1 MAGREGGYQVVL
13 TADRTLM
20 SEYGGGIFMG
30 FSACV
35 PKGLV
40 PDFVYFNFFCPGVR
54 AGPNGEAEVAP
65 CGLRRIEA
73 ALIEYGFDEE
83 DVIVAHPDHLHK
95 AIGPR
100 TKALGINETDP
111 LGIGPA
117 TSTFT
122 ELFGGE
128 AYMAIKFRE
137 ILFHPLVRKHKP
149 KIIVGGPGAW
159 QLEIFEDVRRRYG
172 IDCVVVGEAEELV
185 GPLFEKAVKGEDLP
199 EVVHGTVTPPEK
211 VPNIRGPTVCG
222 IVEIARGCGRGCD
235 FCEPTLAK
243 LRSFPIE
250 KIVQDVRVNL
260 RAGRQPILHAE
271 DVLRYGAKGLVPEKE
286 KVVKLFKAVRA
297 LPGVRFV
304 GISHFALSSVAA
316 APDVVEELTPIM
328 GATEDYW
335 ASGQTGIE
343 TGSPRM
349 IAKHMRGKVKP
360 FKPEEWPDVVVRA
373 FEILRENYWVPCGT
387 LIIGLPGETE
397 EDVALTIDLVER
409 LRPFKSLIVPLF
421 FVSMGALRRKGH
433 RSMALE
439 DLSVRRSELLLK
451 AWEHNLLWAPT
462 LMREYFR
469 ITMTNR
475 LAAAGMTFVLNYG
488 VRAALNAIKKCANEY
503 DFDLLA
509 LRRDLLEG
517 RTSITPRSLK
527 PFKWLLKAVKAVK
540 G

>member
-1 MAGREGGYQVVL
+1 MARRRGYKIVL

-40 PDFVYFNFFCPGVR
+40 PDYVYFNFFCPSVGV
-54 AGPNGEAEVAP
+54 GPNGEAEVAP
-65 CGLRRIEA
+65 CGLRRVEA
-73 ALIEYGFDEE
+73 ALLEYGFSEDE
-83 DVIVAHPDHLHK
+83 VIVAHPDYLDRV
-95 AIGPR
+95 IGPETR
-100 TKALGINETDP
+100 VLGVNETDP

-117 TSTFT
+117 TTTFT

-137 ILFHPLVRKHKP
+137 IVFHPAVREHGV

-159 QLEIFEDVRRRYG
+159 QLEVHEEVRRQYD
-172 IDCVVVGEAEELV
+172 IDCVVVGEAEEIA
-185 GPLFEKAVKGEDLP
+185 GPLFEKAVRGEKLP

-211 VPNIRGPTVCG
+211 VPNIRRPTVCG
-222 IVEIARGCGRGCD
+222 IVEIARGCGRGCR

-243 LRSFPIE
+243 LRSFPME
-250 KIVQDVRVNL
+250 KIVKDVEVNV

-271 DVLRYGAKGLVPEKE
+271 DVLRYGAKSFMPEKE
-286 KVVKLFKAVRA
+286 KVLRLFKAVRA
-297 LPGVRFV
+297 VPGVEHV
-304 GISHFALSSVAA
+304 GMSHFALSSVAA
-316 APDVVEELTPIM
+316 APDLVEELTPIM
-328 GATEDYW
+328 GASEKFW

-349 IAKHMRGKVKP
+349 IDLHMRGKVKP
-360 FKPEEWPDVVVRA
+360 FRPEEWPEVVVRA
-373 FEILRENYWVPCGT
+373 FEVMRENYWVPCAT

-397 EDVALTIDLVER
+397 KDVELTIDLVER

-421 FVSMGALRRKGH
+421 FVAMGALRRKGH
-433 RSMALE
+433 RSMELR
-439 DLSVRRSELLLK
+439 DLTIRRSELLLK
-451 AWEHNLLWAPT
+451 AWKHNLLWAPT

-469 ITMTNR
+469 MTARNR
-475 LAAAGMTFVLNYG
+475 LAVAGMVLVLTYG
-488 VRAALNAIKKCANEY
+488 VKVALNAIRKCETEY
-503 DFDLLA
+503 GWDLLA

-517 RTSITPRSLK
+517 RASVTPRALK
-527 PFKWLLKAVKAVK
+527 PVKWVMKAVQVVR

>member
-1 MAGREGGYQVVL
+1 LARRRGYKIVL

-40 PDFVYFNFFCPGVR
+40 PDYVYFNFFCPSVGV
-54 AGPNGEAEVAP
+54 GPNGEAEVAP
-65 CGLRRIEA
+65 CGLRRVEA
-73 ALIEYGFDEE
+73 ALLEYGFSEDE
-83 DVIVAHPDHLHK
+83 VIVAHPDYLDRV
-95 AIGPR
+95 IGPETR
-100 TKALGINETDP
+100 VLGVNETDP

-117 TSTFT
+117 TTTFT

-137 ILFHPLVRKHKP
+137 IVFHPAVREHGV

-159 QLEIFEDVRRRYG
+159 QLEVHEEVRRQYD
-172 IDCVVVGEAEELV
+172 IDCVVVGEAEEIA
-185 GPLFEKAVKGEDLP
+185 GPLFEKAVRGEKLP

-211 VPNIRGPTVCG
+211 VPNIRRPTVCG
-222 IVEIARGCGRGCD
+222 IVEIARGCGRGCR

-243 LRSFPIE
+243 LRSFPME
-250 KIVQDVRVNL
+250 KIVKDVEVNV

-271 DVLRYGAKGLVPEKE
+271 DVLRYGAKSFMPEKE
-286 KVVKLFKAVRA
+286 KVLRLFKAVRA
-297 LPGVRFV
+297 VPGVEHV
-304 GISHFALSSVAA
+304 GMSHFALSSVAA
-316 APDVVEELTPIM
+316 APDLVEELTPIM
-328 GATEDYW
+328 GASEKFW

-349 IAKHMRGKVKP
+349 IDLHMRGKVKP
-360 FKPEEWPDVVVRA
+360 FRPEEWPEVVVRA
-373 FEILRENYWVPCGT
+373 FEVMRENYWVPCAT

-397 EDVALTIDLVER
+397 KDVELTIDLVER

-421 FVSMGALRRKGH
+421 FVAMGALRRKGH
-433 RSMALE
+433 RSMELR
-439 DLSVRRSELLLK
+439 DLTIRRSELLLK
-451 AWEHNLLWAPT
+451 AWKHNLLWAPT

-469 ITMTNR
+469 MTARNR
-475 LAAAGMTFVLNYG
+475 LAVAGMVLVLTYG
-488 VRAALNAIKKCANEY
+488 VKVALNAIRKCETEY
-503 DFDLLA
+503 GWDLLA

-517 RTSITPRSLK
+517 RTSITPRALK
-527 PFKWLLKAVKAVK
+527 PMKWVMKAVQVVR

>member
-1 MAGREGGYQVVL
+1 MAGKTGGYKIVL

-40 PDFVYFNFFCPGVR
+40 PDYVYFNFFCPSVQV
-54 AGPNGEAEVAP
+54 GPNGEVEAAP

-73 ALIEYGFDEE
+73 ALLEYGFSEDE
-83 DVIVAHPDHLHK
+83 VIVAHPDHLGQVV
-95 AIGPR
+95 GPNTR
-100 TKALGINETDP
+100 VLGVNETDP

-122 ELFGGE
+122 ALFGGE

-137 ILFHPLVRKHKP
+137 ILFHPAVQRYRP

-159 QLEIFEDVRRRYG
+159 QLEVHEEVRRQYG
-172 IDCVVVGEAEELV
+172 IDCVVVGEAEEII
-185 GPLFEKAVKGEDLP
+185 GPLVEKAIKGEELP

-211 VPNIRGPTVCG
+211 VPNIRHPTVCG
-222 IVEIARGCGRGCD
+222 IVEIARGCGRGCR

-250 KIVQDVRVNL
+250 KIIKDVEVNV
-260 RAGRQPILHAE
+260 RSGRHPILHAE
-271 DVLRYGAKGLVPEKE
+271 DVLRYGAKSFMPEKE
-286 KVVKLFKAVRA
+286 KVLKLFKAVREV
-297 LPGVRFV
+297 PGVKMV

-316 APDVVEELTPIM
+316 APDLLEELTPIM
-328 GATEDYW
+328 GATEKHW

-349 IAKHMRGKVKP
+349 IEMHMRGKVKP

-373 FEILRENYWVPCGT
+373 FEILSENHWVPCAT
-387 LIIGLPGETE
+387 LILGLPGEE
-397 EDVALTIDLVER
+397 EKDVALTIDLVER

-421 FVSMGALRRKGH
+421 FVSMGALRRKGYN
-433 RSMALE
+433 SMTLE
-439 DLSVRRSELLLK
+439 DLTVRRSELLLK
-451 AWEHNLLWAPT
+451 AWKHNLLWAPT

-469 ITMTNR
+469 NTMTNR
-475 LAAAGMTFVLNYG
+475 LAAAGMAFVLTYG
-488 VRAALNAIKKCANEY
+488 VRVALNAIKKCETEY
-503 DFDLLA
+503 GYDLLA

-517 RTSITPRSLK
+517 RTSITPRSLR
-527 PFKWLLKAVKAVK
+527 PVKWAMKVIKAVR

>member
-1 MAGREGGYQVVL
+1 LARRRGYKIVL

-40 PDFVYFNFFCPGVR
+40 PDYVYFNFFCPSVGV
-54 AGPNGEAEVAP
+54 GPNGEAEVAP
-65 CGLRRIEA
+65 CGLRRVEA
-73 ALIEYGFDEE
+73 ALLEYGFSEDE
-83 DVIVAHPDHLHK
+83 VIVAHPDYLDRV
-95 AIGPR
+95 IGPETR
-100 TKALGINETDP
+100 VLGVNETDP

-117 TSTFT
+117 TTTFT

-137 ILFHPLVRKHKP
+137 IVFHPAVREHGV

-159 QLEIFEDVRRRYG
+159 QLEVHEEVRRQYD
-172 IDCVVVGEAEELV
+172 IDCVVVGEAEEIA
-185 GPLFEKAVKGEDLP
+185 GPLFEKAVRGEKLP

-211 VPNIRGPTVCG
+211 VPNIRRPTVCG
-222 IVEIARGCGRGCD
+222 IVEIARGCGRGCR

-243 LRSFPIE
+243 LRSFPME
-250 KIVQDVRVNL
+250 KIVKDVEVNV

-271 DVLRYGAKGLVPEKE
+271 DVLRYGAKSFMPEKE
-286 KVVKLFKAVRA
+286 KVLRLFKAVRA
-297 LPGVRFV
+297 VPGVEHV
-304 GISHFALSSVAA
+304 GMSHFALSSVAA
-316 APDVVEELTPIM
+316 APDLVEELTPIM
-328 GATEDYW
+328 GASEKFW

-349 IAKHMRGKVKP
+349 IDLHMRGKVKP
-360 FKPEEWPDVVVRA
+360 FRPEEWPEVVVRA
-373 FEILRENYWVPCGT
+373 FEVMRENYWVPCAT

-397 EDVALTIDLVER
+397 KDVELTIDLVER

-421 FVSMGALRRKGH
+421 FVAMGALRRKGH
-433 RSMALE
+433 RSMELR
-439 DLSVRRSELLLK
+439 DLTIRRSELLLK
-451 AWEHNLLWAPT
+451 AWKHNLLWAPT

-469 ITMTNR
+469 MTARNR
-475 LAAAGMTFVLNYG
+475 LAVAGMVLVLTYG
-488 VRAALNAIKKCANEY
+488 VKVALNAIRKCETEY
-503 DFDLLA
+503 GWDLLA

-517 RTSITPRSLK
+517 RASVTPRALK
-527 PFKWLLKAVKAVK
+527 PVKWVMKAVQVVR

>member
-1 MAGREGGYQVVL
+1 LARRRGYKIVL

-40 PDFVYFNFFCPGVR
+40 PDYVYFNFFCPSVGV
-54 AGPNGEAEVAP
+54 GPNGEAEVAP
-65 CGLRRIEA
+65 CGLRRVEA
-73 ALIEYGFDEE
+73 ALLEYGFSEDE
-83 DVIVAHPDHLHK
+83 VIVAHPDYLDRV
-95 AIGPR
+95 IGPETR
-100 TKALGINETDP
+100 VLGVNETDP

-117 TSTFT
+117 TTTFT

-137 ILFHPLVRKHKP
+137 IVFHPAVREHGV

-159 QLEIFEDVRRRYG
+159 QLEVHEEVRRQYD
-172 IDCVVVGEAEELV
+172 IDCVVVGEAEEIA
-185 GPLFEKAVKGEDLP
+185 GPLFEKAVRGEKLP

-211 VPNIRGPTVCG
+211 VPNIRRPTVCG
-222 IVEIARGCGRGCD
+222 IVEIARGCGRGCR

-243 LRSFPIE
+243 LRSFPME
-250 KIVQDVRVNL
+250 KIVKDVEVNV

-271 DVLRYGAKGLVPEKE
+271 DVLRYGAKSFMPEKE
-286 KVVKLFKAVRA
+286 KVLRLFKAVRA
-297 LPGVRFV
+297 VPGVEHV
-304 GISHFALSSVAA
+304 GMSHFALSSVAA
-316 APDVVEELTPIM
+316 APDLVEELTPIM
-328 GATEDYW
+328 GASEKFW

-349 IAKHMRGKVKP
+349 IDLHMRGKVKP
-360 FKPEEWPDVVVRA
+360 FRPEEWPEVVVRA
-373 FEILRENYWVPCGT
+373 FEVMRENYWVPCAT

-397 EDVALTIDLVER
+397 KDVELTIDLVER

-421 FVSMGALRRKGH
+421 FVAMGALRRKGH
-433 RSMALE
+433 RSMELR
-439 DLSVRRSELLLK
+439 DLTIRRSELLLK
-451 AWEHNLLWAPT
+451 AWKHNLLWAPT

-469 ITMTNR
+469 MTARNR
-475 LAAAGMTFVLNYG
+475 LAVAGMVLVLTYG
-488 VRAALNAIKKCANEY
+488 VKVALNAIRKCETEY
-503 DFDLLA
+503 GWDLLA
-509 LRRDLLEG
+509 MRRDLLEG
-517 RTSITPRSLK
+517 RTSITPRALK
-527 PFKWLLKAVKAVK
+527 PVKWVMKAVQVVR

>member
-1 MAGREGGYQVVL
+1 MARGKGYKIVL
-13 TADRTLM
+13 TSDRTLM

-40 PDFVYFNFFCPGVR
+40 PDYVYFNFFCPSIKV
-54 AGPNGEAEVAP
+54 GPNGEAEVAP

-73 ALIEYGFDEE
+73 ALLEYGFDRDE
-83 DVIVAHPDHLHK
+83 VIVAHPEYLDRVIGPETK
-95 AIGPR
+95 AI
-100 TKALGINETDP
+100 GINETDP

-117 TSTFT
+117 TTTFT

-137 ILFHPLVRKHKP
+137 IIFHPSVQKYRP

-159 QLEIFEDVRRRYG
+159 QLEVHEEVRHQYG
-172 IDCVVVGEAEELV
+172 IDCVVVGEAEEIA
-185 GPLFEKAVKGEDLP
+185 GPLFEKAVKGEELP

-211 VPNIRGPTVCG
+211 VPNLRGPTVCG
-222 IVEIARGCGRGCD
+222 IVEIARGCGRGCA

-250 KIVQDVRVNL
+250 KIVKDVEVNI

-286 KVVKLFKAVRA
+286 KVLKLLKAVRA
-297 LPGVRFV
+297 VEGVEHI
-304 GISHFALSSVAA
+304 GMSHFALSSVAA
-316 APDVVEELTPIM
+316 APDLVEEMTPLL
-328 GATEDYW
+328 GADEKHW

-343 TGSPRM
+343 TGSPNM

-360 FKPEEWPDVVVRA
+360 FRPEEWPDVVVRA
-373 FEILRENYWVPCGT
+373 FEIMRENNWVPCST
-387 LIIGLPGETE
+387 IIIGLPGETE
-397 EDVALTIDLVER
+397 KDVELTIDLVER

-421 FVSMGALRRKGH
+421 FVAMGILRRKGYVG
-433 RSMALE
+433 MTLK
-439 DLSVRRSELLLK
+439 DLNVRRSELLLK
-451 AWEHNLLWAPT
+451 AWEHNLRWAPT

-469 ITMTNR
+469 MTAKNYFAV
-475 LAAAGMTFVLNYG
+475 LGMTFVLTYG
-488 VRAALNAIKKCANEY
+488 VRAALNAIKKCETEY
-503 DFDLLA
+503 GWDLLA
-509 LRRDLLEG
+509 MRKDLIEG
-517 RTSITPRSLK
+517 RASVTPRYLK
-527 PFKWLLKAVKAVK
+527 PVKWVMKAIKVVR

>member
-1 MAGREGGYQVVL
+1 LSKEKGFKIVL
-13 TADRTLM
+13 TSDRTLM

-40 PDFVYFNFFCPGVR
+40 PDYIYFNFFCPSVK
-54 AGPNGEAEVAP
+54 AGPDGEAEVAP

-73 ALIEYGFDEE
+73 ALLEYGFRRDE
-83 DVIVAHPDHLHK
+83 VIVAHPDHLDK
-95 AIGPR
+95 AIGPN
-100 TKALGINETDP
+100 TKVLGINETDP

-117 TSTFT
+117 TTTFT

-137 ILFHPLVRKHKP
+137 IIFHPKVRKYRP

-159 QLEIFEDVRRRYG
+159 QLEVHEEVRHQYG
-172 IDCVVVGEAEELV
+172 IDCVVVGEAEEIV
-185 GPLFEKAVKGEDLP
+185 GPLFEKAVEGEELP
-199 EVVHGTVTPPEK
+199 EVVHGTVTPPERI
-211 VPNIRGPTVCG
+211 PNIRGPTVCG

-243 LRSFPIE
+243 LRSLPVE
-250 KIVQDVRVNL
+250 KIVKDVEVNV
-260 RAGRQPILHAE
+260 RAGRQPLLHAE

-286 KVVKLFKAVRA
+286 KVIKLLKAVRDV
-297 LPGVRFV
+297 PGVKHI
-304 GISHFALSSVAA
+304 GMSHFALSSVAA
-316 APDVVEELTPIM
+316 APDLVEEMTPLL
-328 GATEDYW
+328 GADEKRW

-349 IAKHMRGKVKP
+349 IAMHMRGKVKP
-360 FKPEEWPDVVVRA
+360 FKPEDWPDVVVRA
-373 FEILRENYWVPCGT
+373 FEIMRENHWVPCAT

-397 EDVALTIDLVER
+397 KDVELTIDLVER

-421 FVSMGALRRKGH
+421 FVAMGILRRKGH
-433 RSMALE
+433 VGMTLK
-439 DLSVRRSELLLK
+439 DLNARRAELLLK
-451 AWEHNLLWAPT
+451 AWKHNLLWAPT

-469 ITMTNR
+469 MSMKSHV
-475 LAAAGMTFVLNYG
+475 AAIGMAAVLTYG
-488 VRAALNAIKKCANEY
+488 VRVALNMIKKCETEY
-503 DFDLLA
+503 NWDLLA
-509 LRRDLLEG
+509 LREDIIEG
-517 RTSITPRSLK
+517 RVSVTPRYLK
-527 PFKWLLKAVKAVK
+527 PVKWAMKAIKVVK

>member
-1 MAGREGGYQVVL
+1 MARRRGYKIVL

-40 PDFVYFNFFCPGVR
+40 PDYVYFNFFCPSVGV
-54 AGPNGEAEVAP
+54 GPNGEAEVAP
-65 CGLRRIEA
+65 CGLRRVEA
-73 ALIEYGFDEE
+73 ALLEYGFSEDE
-83 DVIVAHPDHLHK
+83 VIVAHPDYLDRV
-95 AIGPR
+95 IGPETR
-100 TKALGINETDP
+100 VLGVNETDP

-117 TSTFT
+117 TTTFT

-137 ILFHPLVRKHKP
+137 IVFHPAVREHGV

-159 QLEIFEDVRRRYG
+159 QLEVHEEVRRQYD
-172 IDCVVVGEAEELV
+172 IDCVVVGEAEEIA
-185 GPLFEKAVKGEDLP
+185 GPLFEKAVRGEKLP

-211 VPNIRGPTVCG
+211 VPNIRRPTVCG
-222 IVEIARGCGRGCD
+222 IVEIARGCGRGCR

-243 LRSFPIE
+243 LRSFPME
-250 KIVQDVRVNL
+250 KIVKDVEVNV

-271 DVLRYGAKGLVPEKE
+271 DVLRYGAKSFMPEKE
-286 KVVKLFKAVRA
+286 KVLRLFKAVRA
-297 LPGVRFV
+297 VPGVEHV
-304 GISHFALSSVAA
+304 GMSHFALSSVAA
-316 APDVVEELTPIM
+316 APDLVEELTPIM
-328 GATEDYW
+328 GASEKFW

-349 IAKHMRGKVKP
+349 IDLHMRGKVKP
-360 FKPEEWPDVVVRA
+360 FRPEEWPEVVVRA
-373 FEILRENYWVPCGT
+373 FEVMRENYWVPCAT

-397 EDVALTIDLVER
+397 KDVELTIDLVER

-421 FVSMGALRRKGH
+421 FVAMGALRRKGH
-433 RSMALE
+433 RSMELR
-439 DLSVRRSELLLK
+439 DLTIRRSELLLK
-451 AWEHNLLWAPT
+451 AWKHNLLWAPT

-469 ITMTNR
+469 MTARNR
-475 LAAAGMTFVLNYG
+475 LAVAGMVLVLTYG
-488 VRAALNAIKKCANEY
+488 VRVALNAIKKCETEY
-503 DFDLLA
+503 GWDLLA
-509 LRRDLLEG
+509 MRRDLLEG
-517 RTSITPRSLK
+517 RTSITPRALK
-527 PFKWLLKAVKAVK
+527 PVKWVMKAVQVVR